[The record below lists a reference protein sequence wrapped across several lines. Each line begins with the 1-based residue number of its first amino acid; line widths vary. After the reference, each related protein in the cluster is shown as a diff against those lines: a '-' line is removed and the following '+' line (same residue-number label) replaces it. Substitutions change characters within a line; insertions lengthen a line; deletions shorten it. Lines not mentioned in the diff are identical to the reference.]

1 MNIKK
6 HQKKNFFLSIHIIQL
21 KIFLFQ
27 NIARLMQNA
36 TRNDLFSL
44 LDVMNATH
52 DIELQ
57 IRMVS
62 MFCVYLLSNVR
73 ENNF

>member
-1 MNIKK
+1 
-6 HQKKNFFLSIHIIQL
+6 
-21 KIFLFQ
+21 
-27 NIARLMQNA
+27 MQNA

-62 MFCVYLLSNVR
+62 MFCVYLLSNVS
-73 ENNF
+73 ENNL